1 MKILFDLSNEK
12 LKPQKKKKK
21 SRLLQI
27 FWSSPSLPS
36 LF

>member
-12 LKPQKKKKK
+12 LKPQKKKK